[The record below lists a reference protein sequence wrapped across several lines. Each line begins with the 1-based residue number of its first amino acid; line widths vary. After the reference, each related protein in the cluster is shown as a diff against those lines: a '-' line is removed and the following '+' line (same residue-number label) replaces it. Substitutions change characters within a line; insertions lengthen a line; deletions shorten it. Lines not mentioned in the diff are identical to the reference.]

1 MKVLF
6 SLIARQLALL
16 TFSGAILAYFYPPIF
31 LIFKD
36 YFLWFFAATM
46 FSLGLVLEVAELK
59 AEIVQP
65 KRVALGV
72 LSQFSV
78 MPLLVWLVAQYP
90 GFSPAIAIGFIIVG
104 CAPGAMASNVIV
116 YLAGGAV
123 AFSVTLTTVATLM
136 SPLLT
141 PLLVK
146 TLGGAIMPVE
156 FWPLTVTIINT
167 VLLPLMLGLMLQKRL
182 GVYLQTARDVAPG
195 VAALAIIIICS
206 YAVAANQARISQ
218 MMLPVMAGVVL
229 VNLLGYLIGWWLAKL
244 FGFAYLYRITL
255 MIELGMQNAG
265 MGVALALQH
274 FPAESALP
282 GALFAVWCIMTA
294 AVASSWLR
302 RKIRHNETKL
312 KPLLTGDKA

>member
-1 MKVLF
+1 MEKVF
-6 SLIARQLALL
+6 SFIANQLALL
-16 TFSGAILAYFYPPIF
+16 TFSGAMLAYIYPPFF
-31 LIFKD
+31 LVFKD

-46 FSLGLVLEVAELK
+46 FSLGLVLEVADLK

-78 MPLLVWLVAQYP
+78 MPLLVWIVAQYP

-146 TLGGAIMPVE
+146 YLGGAIMPVE
-156 FWPLTVTIINT
+156 FWPLTFTIVKI
-167 VLLPLMLGLMLQKRL
+167 VLLPLLLGLLIQKRL
-182 GVYLQTARDVAPG
+182 GRYLQTARDIAPG

-206 YAVAANQARISQ
+206 YAVAANYERIAQ
-218 MMLPVMAGVVL
+218 MAVPVMAGVVL
-229 VNLLGYLIGWWLAKL
+229 VNLLGYIIGWWLAKL
-244 FGFAYLYRITL
+244 YGFSHLYRITL

-265 MGVALALQH
+265 MGVALALKH

-282 GALFAVWCIMTA
+282 GALFAVWCILTA

-302 RKIRHNETKL
+302 RHLEGNNQSIK
-312 KPLLTGDKA
+312 KAQI

>member
-1 MKVLF
+1 MKNIF
-6 SLIARQLALL
+6 AFISNQLAVL
-16 TFSGAILAYFYPPIF
+16 TFSGAVLAYLHPPLF
-31 LIFKD
+31 LVFKD

-46 FSLGLVLEVAELK
+46 FSLGLVIDAGDLK

-65 KRVALGV
+65 KRVFLGV

-123 AFSVTLTTVATLM
+123 AFSVTLTTLATLM
-136 SPLLT
+136 SPVLT

-146 TLGGAIMPVE
+146 YLGGAIMPVE
-156 FWPLTVTIINT
+156 FWPLTITILKT
-167 VLLPLMLGLMLQKRL
+167 VLLPLLLGLVIQKKL
-182 GVYLQTARDVAPG
+182 GNHLQTARDVAPG
-195 VAALAIIIICS
+195 IAALAIIIICS
-206 YAVAANQARISQ
+206 YAVAANQLRIAE
-218 MMLPVMAGVVL
+218 MAMPVMAGVVL
-229 VNLLGYLIGWWLAKL
+229 VNLLGYIIGWWLAKL
-244 FGFAYLYRITL
+244 YGFAHLYRITL

-265 MGVALALQH
+265 MGVALALKH

-282 GALFAVWCIMTA
+282 GALFAVWCILTA
-294 AVASSWLR
+294 AIASGWLR
-302 RKIRHNETKL
+302 KRVEQKRQLAGES
-312 KPLLTGDKA
+312 A

>member
-1 MKVLF
+1 MKNIF
-6 SLIARQLALL
+6 KLISSQLAVL
-16 TFSGAILAYFYPPIF
+16 TFAGSVVAYFYPPAF
-31 LIFKD
+31 LIFKN

-46 FSLGLVLEVAELK
+46 FSLGLVLDASDLK

-72 LSQFSV
+72 MSQFSV

-141 PLLVK
+141 PILVK
-146 TLGGAIMPVE
+146 FLGGAIMPVE
-156 FWPLTVTIINT
+156 FWPLTITILKT
-167 VLLPLMLGLMLQKRL
+167 VLLPLMLGLMIQKRL
-182 GVYLQTARDVAPG
+182 GPFLQTARDIAPG
-195 VAALAIIIICS
+195 IAALAIIIICS
-206 YAVAANQARISQ
+206 YAVAANQVRIAQ
-218 MMLPVMAGVVL
+218 MAVPVMLGVVL
-229 VNLLGYLIGWWLAKL
+229 VNLFGYIIGWWLAKL
-244 FGFAYLYRITL
+244 YGFTHLYRITL

-265 MGVALALQH
+265 MGVALALAH

-282 GALFAVWCIMTA
+282 GALFAVWCILTA
-294 AVASSWLR
+294 AVASGWLR
-302 RKIRHNETKL
+302 RRIEGGKL
-312 KPLLTGDKA
+312 ATGVSI

>member
-1 MKVLF
+1 MKNIF
-6 SLIARQLALL
+6 AIISNQLAVL
-16 TFSGAILAYFYPPIF
+16 TFSGAVLAYIHPPLF
-31 LIFKD
+31 LVFKD

-46 FSLGLVLEVAELK
+46 FSLGLVIDAGDLK

-65 KRVALGV
+65 KRVFLGV

-136 SPLLT
+136 SPILT

-146 TLGGAIMPVE
+146 YLGGAIMPVE
-156 FWPLTVTIINT
+156 FWPLTITILKT
-167 VLLPLMLGLMLQKRL
+167 VLLPLLLGLVIQKKL
-182 GVYLQTARDVAPG
+182 GSHLQTARDIAPG

-206 YAVAANQARISQ
+206 YAVAANQLRIAE
-218 MMLPVMAGVVL
+218 MAVPVMAGVVL
-229 VNLLGYLIGWWLAKL
+229 VNLLGYIIGWWLAKL
-244 FGFAYLYRITL
+244 YGFAHLYRITL

-265 MGVALALQH
+265 MGVALALKH

-282 GALFAVWCIMTA
+282 GALFAVWCILTA
-294 AVASSWLR
+294 AIASGWLR
-302 RKIRHNETKL
+302 KRVEQKRQLAGESS
-312 KPLLTGDKA
+312 

>member
-1 MKVLF
+1 MQKIF
-6 SLIARQLALL
+6 GFIASKLALL
-16 TFSGAILAYFYPPIF
+16 TFLGAILAYFYPPVF
-31 LIFKD
+31 LLFKD

-46 FSLGLVLEVAELK
+46 FALGLVLDVSDLKTELLS
-59 AEIVQP
+59 P
-65 KRVALGV
+65 GRVALGV

-123 AFSVTLTTVATLM
+123 AFSVTLTTVATLL

-146 TLGGAIMPVE
+146 VLGGAILPVE
-156 FWPLTVTIINT
+156 FWPLTLTILKT
-167 VLLPLMLGLMLQKRL
+167 VLLPLFAGLYAQKHLGKHLSL
-182 GVYLQTARDVAPG
+182 ARSMAPG

-206 YAVAANQARISQ
+206 YAVAANQGRIAQ
-218 MMLPVMAGVVL
+218 MVLPVMLGVVL
-229 VNLLGYLIGWWLAKL
+229 VNFLGYLAGWYLAKL
-244 FGFAYLYRITL
+244 YGFAQLYRITL

-265 MGVALALQH
+265 MGVALALKH

-294 AVASSWLR
+294 ATASGWLR
-302 RKIRHNETKL
+302 RRIS
-312 KPLLTGDKA
+312 

>member
-1 MKVLF
+1 MQKIF
-6 SLIARQLALL
+6 SFIAGQLAIL
-16 TFSGAILAYFYPPIF
+16 TLAGAVLAFIYPPVF

-46 FSLGLVLEVAELK
+46 FALGLVIDSSELK
-59 AEIVQP
+59 AEILNP

-72 LSQFSV
+72 LAQFSV
-78 MPLLVWLVAQYP
+78 MPLLAYLIAQYP
-90 GFSPAIAIGFIIVG
+90 GFTPAIAIGFIIVG

-123 AFSVTLTTVATLM
+123 AFSVTLTTVATLL

-146 TLGGAIMPVE
+146 WLGGEILPVE
-156 FWPLTVTIINT
+156 FWPLTLTIIKI
-167 VLLPLMLGLMLQKRL
+167 VLLPLILGLLVQSRL
-182 GVYLQTARDVAPG
+182 GRNLELARSFAPG
-195 VAALAIIIICS
+195 IAAIAIIIICS
-206 YAVAANQARISQ
+206 YAVAANQSRIAD
-218 MMLPVMAGVVL
+218 MAMEVLLGVIL
-229 VNLLGYLIGWWLAKL
+229 VNFLGYLIGWYLAKV

-265 MGVALALQH
+265 MGVALALKH

-282 GALFAVWCIMTA
+282 GALFAVWCILTA
-294 AVASSWLR
+294 AIASAWLR
-302 RKIRHNETKL
+302 RRISRRELAGET
-312 KPLLTGDKA
+312 G

>member
-1 MKVLF
+1 MQKLF
-6 SLIARQLALL
+6 NFIAGQLALL
-16 TFSGAILAYFYPPIF
+16 TFSGAILAFIHPPLF
-31 LIFKD
+31 LIFKH

-46 FSLGLVLEVAELK
+46 FSLGLVIEVKDLK

-65 KRVALGV
+65 KRIALGV

-78 MPLLVWLVAQYP
+78 MPLLVWIVAQYP
-90 GFSPAIAIGFIIVG
+90 GFSPAVAIGFIIVG

-116 YLAGGAV
+116 FLAGGAV

-146 TLGGAIMPVE
+146 YLGGAILPVE
-156 FWPLTVTIINT
+156 FWPLTITILQT
-167 VLLPLMLGLMLQKRL
+167 VLFPLLLGLVIQQRL
-182 GVYLQTARDVAPG
+182 GRYLQTARGFAPG

-206 YAVAANQARISQ
+206 YAVAANQQRIAD
-218 MMLPVMAGVVL
+218 MALPVMIGVVV
-229 VNLLGYLIGWWLAKL
+229 VNIFGYVIGWWLAKL
-244 FGFAYLYRITL
+244 YGFTRLYRITL

-274 FPAESALP
+274 FPPESALP
-282 GALFAVWCIMTA
+282 GALFAVWCILTA
-294 AVASSWLR
+294 AIASSWLR
-302 RKIRHNETKL
+302 RRL
-312 KPLLTGDKA
+312 SQAQLADVGG

>member
-1 MKVLF
+1 MTKFF

-16 TFSGAILAYFYPPIF
+16 TFSGALLAYFYPPFF

-46 FSLGLVLEVAELK
+46 FSLGLVLDVADLK

-78 MPLLVWLVAQYP
+78 MPLLAWLVAQYP

-123 AFSVTLTTVATLM
+123 AFSVTLTTIATLM

-146 TLGGAIMPVE
+146 YLGGAIMPVE
-156 FWPLTVTIINT
+156 FWPLTITIVKT
-167 VLLPLMLGLMLQKRL
+167 VLLPLILGLLIQKHL
-182 GVYLQTARDVAPG
+182 GRHLQTARNIAPG

-206 YAVAANQARISQ
+206 YAVAANQGRIAQ
-218 MMLPVMAGVVL
+218 MVIPVMVGVVL

-244 FGFAYLYRITL
+244 YGFAYLYRITL

-265 MGVALALQH
+265 MGVALALKH

-302 RKIRHNETKL
+302 RKIERNELEQKC
-312 KPLLTGDKA
+312 